1 MVKKPKWM
9 IISGGQ
15 SGVDRAALDAA
26 IECGIPHGGFVPK
39 GRMAEDGK
47 LPRRYNVKEMP
58 SRDYADRTR
67 ANVDWADA
75 TLVIYRGRLMGGTLL
90 TWEYAKNR
98 GRLVKIVDLK
108 MRGPQTAVEQIIAW
122 IRDIAPSRLN
132 VAGPRESTH
141 PGIYQEALQILRLAF
156 KELGAPTA

>member
-1 MVKKPKWM
+1 MM

-15 SGVDRAALDAA
+15 TGVDRAALDAA
-26 IECGIPHGGFVPK
+26 IACGIPHGGFVPK

-47 LPRRYNVKEMP
+47 LPRKYKVKEMP

-75 TLVIYRGRLMGGTLL
+75 TLVIFRGRLMGGTLL

-98 GRLVKIVDLK
+98 ERPVKMIDIKMMSPESAAERIVK
-108 MRGPQTAVEQIIAW
+108 WVREIQPT
-122 IRDIAPSRLN
+122 RLN
-132 VAGPRESTH
+132 IAGPRESTH
-141 PGIYQEALQILRLAF
+141 PGIYQEAIQILLVAF
-156 KELGAPTA
+156 KALSPSPA

>member
-1 MVKKPKWM
+1 MSQDTII

-47 LPRRYNVKEMP
+47 LPRKYKVKEMP
-58 SRDYADRTR
+58 GRDYADRTR
-67 ANVDWADA
+67 ANVDSADA
-75 TLVIYRGRLMGGTLL
+75 TLVIFRGRLMGGTLL

-98 GRLVKIVDLK
+98 DRPVKMIDIK
-108 MRGPQTAVEQIIAW
+108 MMGPESAVERIVTWVREIQ
-122 IRDIAPSRLN
+122 PSRLN
-132 VAGPRESTH
+132 IAGPRESTH
-141 PGIYQEALQILRLAF
+141 PGIYQEALHILRAAF
-156 KELGAPTA
+156 RALNPASA